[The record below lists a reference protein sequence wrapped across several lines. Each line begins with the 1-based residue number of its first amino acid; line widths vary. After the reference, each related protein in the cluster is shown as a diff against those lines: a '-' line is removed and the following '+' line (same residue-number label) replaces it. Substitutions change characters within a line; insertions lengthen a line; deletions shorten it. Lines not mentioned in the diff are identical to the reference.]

1 MKHESIFMKAPVT
14 MRPLLLLWILIVIIF
29 TTACAGLAGP
39 EGVHKKADP
48 IIPPDDTSP
57 PAAEPAKVPS
67 FTNEVLYD
75 LLVAEFARQRDRFP
89 LAASRYLDAAIAS
102 RDMGIAKQATRISLF
117 AKDWERALAAVTL
130 WLEIDP
136 DTVDAKQIYAA
147 LSIRAGR
154 IEETIPVLRSLVE
167 NPDIP
172 AKRRF
177 MLVGKLLGRG
187 EDKETALLVMERVIA
202 EHDDNPH
209 ALFAFAHFLIQIGKN
224 ERAISLLEQVIA
236 MDGTNPSVWL
246 YYAQF
251 LRNQGKTTEALDT
264 FSNALENGIEDEDV
278 RVGFARLLI
287 GEERYEEA
295 REQFEQVIASKPD
308 NAEIRYILALF
319 LMQTGHE
326 NEARKHLRYLV
337 DQDRFVHEAYFNLG
351 QIAESREDTRTA
363 MTLYRKVED
372 GQHYLDAQIRIA
384 DLLAKQ
390 KKISAARR
398 HLHDISP
405 ETSEDSIRLYQMEGL
420 ILTDAGNFEEAM
432 SIYDA
437 ALGEHPE
444 NIDLLYAR
452 AMLAGRMGL
461 LPILERDL
469 RQVLSQEPDN
479 ADALNAL
486 GYTLA
491 DQTDRHQEALVLIQ
505 RALALRSDSYYI
517 LDSMGW
523 VLYRLGQHQKAIDYL
538 QRALAI
544 QQDAEVA
551 AHLGEVLWVTGNRKA
566 AREIWNKALKEAPDD
581 KRLLETMERFD
592 IKE

>member
-1 MKHESIFMKAPVT
+1 MKALAT
-14 MRPLLLLWILIVIIF
+14 IRPFLLPWILVVIIF
-29 TTACAGLAGP
+29 TTACARLAGP
-39 EGVHKKADP
+39 EGVHEKADP
-48 IIPPDDTSP
+48 IISPDDTPSS
-57 PAAEPAKVPS
+57 AAEPAKAPS

-75 LLVAEFARQRDRFP
+75 LLVAEFARQRNQLP
-89 LAASRYLDAAIAS
+89 LAVSRYLDAAIAS
-102 RDMGIAKQATRISLF
+102 RDMTIAKQATRISLF
-117 AKDWERALAAVTL
+117 AQDWERALEAVTL

-136 DTVDAKQIYAA
+136 DTVDAKRIYAA

-154 IEETIPVLRSLVE
+154 IEETVPVLRSLVE

-187 EDKETALLVMERVIA
+187 KDKETALLIMERVIA

-209 ALFAFAHFLIQIGKN
+209 ALFAFAHFLVRIGNN
-224 ERAISLLEQVIA
+224 ERATSLLERVIA

-251 LRNQGKTTEALDT
+251 LRNQGKTAEALDT
-264 FSNALENGIEDEDV
+264 FSNALENGIEDENV
-278 RVGFARLLI
+278 RVEFARLLI
-287 GEERYEEA
+287 EEERYEEA
-295 REQFEQVIASKPD
+295 REQFEQVIASEPD

-326 NEARKHLRYLV
+326 NEAREHLRYLV
-337 DQDRFVHEAYFNLG
+337 DQDRFIHEAYFNLG
-351 QIAESREDTRTA
+351 QLAESREDDRTA

-372 GQHYLDAQIRIA
+372 GQHYLDARIRIA

-437 ALGEHPE
+437 ALGKHPE

-461 LPILERDL
+461 LPILEQDL
-469 RQVLSQEPDN
+469 KQVLSQEPDN

-551 AHLGEVLWVTGNRKA
+551 AHLGEVLWVTGNQKA
-566 AREIWNKALKEAPDD
+566 ARKVWNKALKEAPDD
-581 KRLLETMERFD
+581 KRLLETMERFG